1 MDGAY
6 NFRVIQYANGSVEIR
21 KYSSPVNAIYT
32 GETAIEPIYKKPKKR
47 ESQKEYNPFTDEMER
62 LPTFEESERSARNSL
77 NRTKQNIYKY
87 SRQANWEYF
96 ITLTFD
102 GTKVDRYDFDIC
114 IKKANKWFNN
124 QKSRYAHDLKYLFVP
139 EQHKDGAWHIHGVIC
154 DIGEMKLTDSGR
166 VAIGKKSYIRSTK
179 NANYP
184 TIYNLSGWRFGF
196 STATKV
202 KDKHKVAN
210 YITKYL
216 TKDLCECT
224 FGKKR
229 YYKSYNIP
237 EPEEKGFIVE
247 PHEYADFLQTI
258 ENSIGLTL
266 VHEKEVTGEH
276 QSVTYRYYQEEREE
290 KENGKRKT

>member
-6 NFRVIQYANGSVEIR
+6 NFRIIQYANGSVEIR
-21 KYSSPVNAIYT
+21 KYSSPVNAIYE
-32 GETAIEPIYKKPKKR
+32 GETTIEPIYQKPKKR
-47 ESQKEYNPFTDEMER
+47 EGQMEYNPFTDEVER
-62 LPTFEESERSARNSL
+62 LPTFEDSERSARKSL

-102 GTKVDRYDFDIC
+102 GAKVDRYDFDVC
-114 IKKANKWFNN
+114 MKKTYQWFNN
-124 QKSRYAHDLKYLFVP
+124 QQKRYAPNIKYLYVP

-154 DIGEMKLTDSGR
+154 DIGEMKLIDSGR
-166 VAIGKKSYIRSTK
+166 VAIGKKSYIRTTE

-184 TIYNLSGWRFGF
+184 TIYNLSSWRFGY
-196 STATKV
+196 STASKV
-202 KDKHKVAN
+202 KDKHKVAT

-216 TKDLCECT
+216 TKDLCEST

-229 YYKSYNIP
+229 YYRSRNIP

-258 ENSIGLTL
+258 ENSIGITL
-266 VHEKEVTGEH
+266 VYEKEVTGEH

-290 KENGKRKT
+290 KENGRRKT

>member
-6 NFRVIQYANGSVEIR
+6 NFRIIQYANGSVEIR
-21 KYSSPVNAIYT
+21 KYSSPVNTIYT
-32 GETAIEPIYKKPKKR
+32 GETTIEPVYKKPKKR

-62 LPTFEESERSARNSL
+62 LPTFEESDRSARNSL

-87 SRQANWEYF
+87 SRQADWEYF

-102 GTKVDRYDFDIC
+102 GAKVDRYDFDIC
-114 IKKANKWFNN
+114 MNKAVTWLKN
-124 QKSRYAHDLKYLFVP
+124 QRYRCAPDIKYLFVP

-166 VAIGKKSYIRSTK
+166 VVIGKKSYIRTTE
-179 NANYP
+179 NTNYP

-202 KDKHKVAN
+202 KDKHKVAT

-216 TKDLCECT
+216 TKDLCEST

-229 YYKSYNIP
+229 YYRSRNIP

-290 KENGKRKT
+290 KENERRKT

>member
-32 GETAIEPIYKKPKKR
+32 GESTIEPVYKKPKKR
-47 ESQKEYNPFTDEMER
+47 ESQKEYNPFTDEVER

-102 GTKVDRYDFDIC
+102 GAKVDRYDFDAC
-114 IKKANKWFNN
+114 IKKTNKWFNH
-124 QKSRYAHDLKYLFVP
+124 QKTRYAHDLKYLFVP
-139 EQHKDGAWHIHGVIC
+139 ERHKDGAWHIHGVIC

-166 VAIGKKSYIRSTK
+166 VAIGKKSYIRSTD

-247 PHEYADFLQTI
+247 PHEYEDFLQTI
-258 ENSIGLTL
+258 ENSIGLML

-290 KENGKRKT
+290 KENERRKT

>member
-6 NFRVIQYANGSVEIR
+6 NFRIIQYANGSVEIR
-21 KYSSPVNAIYT
+21 KYSSPVNAIYA
-32 GETAIEPIYKKPKKR
+32 GESTIEPIYKKPKKR

-102 GTKVDRYDFDIC
+102 GAKVDRYDFDIC
-114 IKKANKWFNN
+114 ISKVNQWFKN
-124 QKSRYAHDLKYLFVP
+124 QKRLHAPELKYLYVP
-139 EQHKDGAWHIHGVIC
+139 EQHKNGAWHIHGVIC

-166 VAIGKKSYIRSTK
+166 VAIGKKSYIRTTE

-202 KDKHKVAN
+202 KDKHKVAT

-229 YYKSYNIP
+229 FYKSRNIP

-247 PHEYADFLQTI
+247 PHESVDFLQII
-258 ENSIGLTL
+258 ENSIGLIL

-290 KENGKRKT
+290 KENERRKT

>member
-32 GETAIEPIYKKPKKR
+32 GETTIEPVYKKPKKR

-102 GTKVDRYDFDIC
+102 GAKVDRYDFDIC
-114 IKKANKWFNN
+114 MSKANVWFMN
-124 QKSRYAHDLKYLFVP
+124 QRRLHASEIKYLFVP

-154 DIGEMKLTDSGR
+154 DIGDMKLTDSGR
-166 VAIGKKSYIRSTK
+166 VAIGKKSYIRTSK
-179 NANYP
+179 NENYP
-184 TIYNLSGWRFGF
+184 TI
-196 STATKV
+196 
-202 KDKHKVAN
+202 
-210 YITKYL
+210 
-216 TKDLCECT
+216 
-224 FGKKR
+224 
-229 YYKSYNIP
+229 
-237 EPEEKGFIVE
+237 
-247 PHEYADFLQTI
+247 
-258 ENSIGLTL
+258 
-266 VHEKEVTGEH
+266 
-276 QSVTYRYYQEEREE
+276 
-290 KENGKRKT
+290 

>member
-6 NFRVIQYANGSVEIR
+6 NFRIIQYANGSVEIR

-32 GETAIEPIYKKPKKR
+32 GETTIEPVYKKPKKR
-47 ESQKEYNPFTDEMER
+47 ETQKEYNPFTDEMEK

-102 GTKVDRYDFDIC
+102 GAKVNRYEYVEC
-114 IKKANKWFNN
+114 MNKAVTWFKN
-124 QKSRYAHDLKYLFVP
+124 QKNRYAQNIKYLFVP
-139 EQHKDGAWHIHGVIC
+139 EQHKDGAWHVHGVIC

-166 VAIGKKSYIRSTK
+166 VAIGKKSYIRTSK

-184 TIYNLSGWRFGF
+184 TIYNLSGWRFGY

-202 KDKHKVAN
+202 KDKHKVAT

-216 TKDLCECT
+216 TKDLCEST

-229 YYKSYNIP
+229 YYRSRNIP

-247 PHEYADFLQTI
+247 PHEYAEFLQTI

-276 QSVTYRYYQEEREE
+276 QSVTCRYYQEESEE
-290 KENGKRKT
+290 KENEE

>member
-6 NFRVIQYANGSVEIR
+6 NFRIIQYANGSVEIR
-21 KYSSPVNAIYT
+21 KYSSPVNAIYE
-32 GETAIEPIYKKPKKR
+32 GETTIEPIYQKPKKR
-47 ESQKEYNPFTDEMER
+47 EGQKEYNPFTDEVER
-62 LPTFEESERSARNSL
+62 LPTFEDSERSARNSL

-102 GTKVDRYDFDIC
+102 GAKVDRYDFDTC
-114 IKKANKWFNN
+114 MKKANIWFKN
-124 QKSRYAHDLKYLFVP
+124 QRRLVAPDIKYLFVP

-154 DIGEMKLTDSGR
+154 DIGEIKLTDSGR
-166 VAIGKKSYIRSTK
+166 VAIGKKSYIRTSK

-184 TIYNLSGWRFGF
+184 TIFNLSGWRFGF

-202 KDKHKVAN
+202 KDKHKVAT

-216 TKDLCECT
+216 TKDLCEST

-229 YYKSYNIP
+229 YYRSRNIP

-247 PHEYADFLQTI
+247 SYEYADFLQTI

-290 KENGKRKT
+290 KENEKRKT